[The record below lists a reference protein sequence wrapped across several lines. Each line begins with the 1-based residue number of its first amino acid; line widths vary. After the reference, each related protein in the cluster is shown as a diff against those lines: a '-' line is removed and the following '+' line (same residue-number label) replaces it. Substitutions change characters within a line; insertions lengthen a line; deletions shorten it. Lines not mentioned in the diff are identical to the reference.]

1 MQEQDEDERQII
13 LKMLGAKEMKHLK
26 DEQEEEE
33 TQPIKNQK
41 NKKQQKKKGIEKY
54 IEDKNQEE

>member
-1 MQEQDEDERQII
+1 MI

-26 DEQEEEE
+26 DEDEEEE
-33 TQPIKNQK
+33 PQPSKNQK

-54 IEDKNQEE
+54 LEEKNQEE